1 MADRLDIA
9 RICDLLRSELYE
21 NGYRYGFCLNGSVI
35 VPDVSKG
42 FDAEFGRLLTS
53 QYRIQPPELT
63 RKAKAATCLDAVL
76 VMKEILS
83 ENGIGSRIWMVFDRE
98 RKKPHAVLTFTADQA
113 VVYLELTPQ
122 SGKENY
128 GKELVFE
135 NGDAFLRCWEQKNCL
150 VREITD
156 LCVPGRKPD
165 FFLSGCG
172 L

>member
-1 MADRLDIA
+1 MADHQDIA
-9 RICDLLRSELYE
+9 RICDLLRSELYG
-21 NGYRYGFCLNGSVI
+21 NGYRYGFCLDGSVV
-35 VPDVSKG
+35 VPDASKG
-42 FDAEFGRLLTS
+42 FDEAFGRLLAA

-76 VMKEILS
+76 VMKDILR
-83 ENGIGSRIWMVFDRE
+83 ENGFDSRIWMVFDRE

-113 VVYLELTPQ
+113 AVYLELTPQ

-135 NGDAFLRCWEQKNCL
+135 EEEAFIRYWEQKNCL
-150 VREITD
+150 IREITE
-156 LCVPGRKPD
+156 LCVPGRRPD
-165 FFLSGCG
+165 FFLSASG